1 MSAYRERLNYS
12 SVIYLEYSVVK
23 DDSLKIGQF
32 IHSNVLTIKTR
43 VLVSPIGSDL

>member
-12 SVIYLEYSVVK
+12 SVIYLEYSVVTVVK

-32 IHSNVLTIKTR
+32 IQSNVLTIKTKN
-43 VLVSPIGSDL
+43 